1 MKKVIIIG
9 GGAAGFFSA
18 SNLVSDQNI
27 EILMLE
33 KGTKPLAKVKVSG
46 GGRCNVTHHCFEP
59 SELIKY
65 YPRGGKRLLPV
76 FKRFQPKDTF
86 AWFESRNVKLKI
98 ESDNRVFP
106 QSNDSQTI
114 VDCLRN
120 VLNAKNVKLQ
130 LQQHVISISNKDR
143 LWEVSTKS
151 GDVFLA
157 DELIVT
163 TGGDQ
168 HFWEELHKLGLNIIA
183 PLPSLFTFKITDDRL
198 LDLPGISFD
207 QVKVK
212 LVGDKLETSGPML
225 ITHWGLSGPAI
236 LKLSAWGARVLAQK
250 NYSFSIH
257 INFAPHFSNEQL
269 KLEFEKIIKEEG
281 KRTVLKYPKFDL
293 KSRFWERLCT
303 ICGIEPDQRWIDL
316 SKKQFNKLLTE
327 INQGEYKVSGKS
339 TFKEEFVTAGGI
351 DLDEVDF
358 SGMFSKKYPS
368 LYFAGEVLDIDAL
381 TGGFNFQAAWSTS
394 WVASQ
399 HILSKH

>member
-1 MKKVIIIG
+1 VKKVVIIG

-18 SNLVSDQNI
+18 NNLAENQNL
-27 EILMLE
+27 EITILE
-33 KGTKPLAKVKVSG
+33 KGSKPLAKVKVSG

-59 SELIKY
+59 SELIKF
-65 YPRGGKRLLPV
+65 YPRGGKRLLPI

-86 AWFESRNVKLKI
+86 AWFESRQVKLKT

-114 VDCLRN
+114 VDCLRK
-120 VLNAKNVKLQ
+120 VLEHKNVKLH
-130 LQQHVISISNKDR
+130 LQQQVVSISFKDEM
-143 LWEVSTKS
+143 WEVITKTGS
-151 GDVFLA
+151 VFHA
-157 DELIVT
+157 HDLIVT

-168 HFWEELHKLGLNIIA
+168 HFWQELEKLKLKLIS
-183 PLPSLFTFKITDDRL
+183 PLPSLFTFKISDDRL
-198 LDLPGISFD
+198 VDLPGISFD

-236 LKLSAWGARVLAQK
+236 LKLSAWGARVLAEK

-257 INFAPHFSNEQL
+257 INFAPNFSNEQL
-269 KLEFEKIIKEEG
+269 KAELEKIIKEEG
-281 KRTVLKYPKFDL
+281 KRTVIKYPKFDL

-303 ICGIEPDQRWIDL
+303 VCSIEPDQRWIDL

-394 WVASQ
+394 WVVAQ
-399 HILSKH
+399 HILSK